1 MTDEIQIPDDIASMS
16 FEDAMAELEDIV
28 DRLEAGN
35 VALDDSIAL
44 YGRGAALKA
53 HCEAR
58 LKAAEARI
66 EKVVRSA
73 DGSVSGT
80 APFDEEG

>member
-1 MTDEIQIPDDIASMS
+1 MTDEIKIPTDVAAMS

-44 YGRGAALKA
+44 YGRGAALKS
-53 HCEAR
+53 HCEAK
-58 LKAAEARI
+58 LKTAEARI
-66 EKVVRSA
+66 EKVVRGA
-73 DGSVSGT
+73 DGAATGAES
-80 APFDEEG
+80 FDGEG

>member
-1 MTDEIQIPDDIASMS
+1 MTDEIKIPKDIAAKS

-53 HCEAR
+53 HCEAK

-66 EKVVRSA
+66 EKVVRGA
-73 DGSVSGT
+73 DGDATGT

>member
-1 MTDEIQIPDDIASMS
+1 MTDKIEIPDDIAAMS

-44 YGRGAALKA
+44 YGRGASLKA

-58 LKAAEARI
+58 LRAAEARI
-66 EKVVRSA
+66 EKVVRNA
-73 DGSVSGT
+73 DGAATGT
-80 APFDEEG
+80 VPFDEEG